1 MSKNH
6 AGFNIEE
13 VEIIDEIIATLM
25 IKLYYFVEYYKDH
38 HQYAENLSEVLRSD
52 SVLAFGTLF
61 LNIKNMDPSKPLSP
75 EDINKELATKLSE
88 ESETYLD
95 SPALSKVL
103 KRFKEEKILDNIR
116 GKRNVKREIPQV
128 IRSKKHSDKPKPQGY
143 HSFYKVTD
151 EVEKYKRVLSNP
163 LALKHITERLKNSGL
178 LEPAYTRIAES
189 IFYAMMNS
197 DERAEKFFRMSIN
210 AGAPHI
216 RPTDSDWTAF
226 KEALHLLD
234 NNQLNNLIK
243 EFVDNLM
250 GNPSDYLFLVLS
262 LPRLDLD

>member
-1 MSKNH
+1 MSKNL
-6 AGFNIEE
+6 AGFNTEE
-13 VEIIDEIIATLM
+13 VQIIDKITGILT
-25 IKLYYFVEYYKDH
+25 IKLYYLVEYYKDH
-38 HQYAENLSEVLRSD
+38 HQYAEELSEILRSD
-52 SVLAFGTLF
+52 GDLGFSTLF
-61 LNIKNMDPSKPLSP
+61 LNIKNMDSRKPLSP

-88 ESETYLD
+88 ESETYLN

-103 KRFKEEKILDNIR
+103 KIFKEEKILGNIR
-116 GKRNVKREIPQV
+116 GKQNVKREIPQV
-128 IRSKKHSDKPKPQGY
+128 IRRNKHSDKPKPQGY
-143 HSFYKVTD
+143 HSFYKITD

-163 LALKHITERLKNSGL
+163 LALKHISDRLKNSGL

-197 DERAEKFFRMSIN
+197 DERAEKFFRMSIS

-216 RPTDSDWTAF
+216 RPTDSDWAAF
-226 KEALHLLD
+226 KSVLPSLD

-243 EFVDNLM
+243 EFVENLL

-262 LPRLDLD
+262 LPGLDLD